1 MLKCGSFGKIGQ
13 RSVQKIALPIRIGI
27 DPMERL
33 LVASFKGDPEFEMI
47 EPQIFD
53 DPVNGKGMRVLRY
66 RKDQKVDVYWQPG
79 VKTDR
84 STISIGG
91 GIGDF
96 QEVTIEPARFEVSD
110 RGIDLHLVFTDVQKR
125 RVEFKILENTL
136 VNNRFPL
143 LAPVG
148 KDIKNPLRLFLV
160 YMHEFDFVRKIGTEV
175 LARIG
180 DRELVPASFPILR
193 DYKKVMLMRYSAVP
207 VIGTINPPMDMPVVF
222 EVTGPGNVE
231 VDGMRVSVDEY
242 GKTTQITVGQELRK
256 VQVDFVPGFPNA
268 LDLAEGTTEEGRWTF
283 RISDAA
289 ITGGS
294 YNLLRN
300 GDSVAVEIDLTEQ
313 WKPSDLPLSFEIFTQ
328 LVRSFRSWPTTYK
341 WREIVRLNDTLT
353 MDGTWIRKG
362 KR

>member
-1 MLKCGSFGKIGQ
+1 MTSNSQSI
-13 RSVQKIALPIRIGI
+13 QKIALPIRIGI
-27 DPMERL
+27 DSMERL

-53 DPVNGKGMRVLRY
+53 DPANGKGMRVLRY

-96 QEVTIEPARFEVSD
+96 QEVSIEPARFEITD
-110 RGIDLHLVFTDVQKR
+110 RGIDLHLVFTDAQKR
-125 RVEFKILENTL
+125 TVEFKILENTF

-148 KDIKNPLRLFLV
+148 KDINNPLRLFLV
-160 YMHEFDFVRKIGTEV
+160 YMHEFDFVRKKGTEV

-180 DRELVPASFPILR
+180 DRELLPASFPILR
-193 DYKKVMLMRYSAVP
+193 NYKKVMLMRYSAML
-207 VIGTINPPMDMPVVF
+207 VIGTMNPKADMPVVF
-222 EVTGPGNVE
+222 EISVPGNVE
-231 VDGMRVSVDEY
+231 IDGMRVFVDEY
-242 GKTTQITVGQELRK
+242 GKTNQISAGQELRK
-256 VQVDFVPGFPNA
+256 VEVDFDPGFPNL
-268 LDLAEGTTEEGRWTF
+268 LDLSEGTTEEGRWTF
-283 RISDAA
+283 RISDIV
-289 ITGGS
+289 ITGGT
-294 YNLLRN
+294 YNLMRK
-300 GDSVAVEIDLTEQ
+300 GDSVAVEIDVTEP
-313 WKPSDLPLSFEIFTQ
+313 WKPSGLPLSFEIFTQ
-328 LVRSFRSWPTTYK
+328 LVRSFRNWPTTYK
-341 WREIVRLNDTLT
+341 WRGIVRLNDTLT

>member
-1 MLKCGSFGKIGQ
+1 MLKCGNFGKIGQ

-160 YMHEFDFVRKIGTEV
+160 YMHEFDFVRKRGTEV

-341 WREIVRLNDTLT
+341 WRGIVRLNDTLT

>member
-1 MLKCGSFGKIGQ
+1 MSNDQ
-13 RSVQKIALPIRIGI
+13 RVQKIALPFRIGI

-66 RKDQKVDVYWQPG
+66 RTDQKVDVYWQPG
-79 VKTDR
+79 VKTDWT
-84 STISIGG
+84 TISIGG

-96 QEVTIEPARFEVSD
+96 QEVNIEPARFEITD
-110 RGIDLHLVFTDVQKR
+110 RGIDLHLVFTDAQKR
-125 RVEFKILENTL
+125 KVEFKILENTI

-148 KDIKNPLRLFLV
+148 KDIDNPLRLFLV
-160 YMHEFDFVRKIGTEV
+160 YMHEFDFVRKKDTKV

-180 DRELVPASFPILR
+180 DRELLPVSFPILR
-193 DYKKVMLMRYSAVP
+193 NYQKVILMRYSAAP
-207 VIGTINPPMDMPVVF
+207 VVGTINPPMDMPVVF
-222 EVTGPGNVE
+222 EVTGPGSVE

-242 GKTTQITVGQELRK
+242 RKTTQITVGQELRK
-256 VQVDFVPGFPNA
+256 VQVDFDPGFPNL
-268 LDLAEGTTEEGRWTF
+268 LDLPEGTTEEGRWTF
-283 RISDAA
+283 RISDTV

-300 GDSVAVEIDLTEQ
+300 GDSVAVEVDVTEA
-313 WKPSDLPLSFEIFTQ
+313 WKPSGLPLSFEIFTQ

-341 WREIVRLNDTLT
+341 WKGIVRLNDTLT
-353 MDGTWIRKG
+353 MDGSWICKG

>member
-1 MLKCGSFGKIGQ
+1 MLKCGNFGKIGQ

>member
-1 MLKCGSFGKIGQ
+1 MMLSNQ
-13 RSVQKIALPIRIGI
+13 AVHKIALPIRIGI
-27 DPMERL
+27 DPMECL

-96 QEVTIEPARFEVSD
+96 QEVNIEPARFEVTD
-110 RGIDLHLVFTDVQKR
+110 RGVDLHLAFTDAQKR
-125 RVEFKILENTL
+125 TVEFKILENTI

-148 KDIKNPLRLFLV
+148 KDIDNPLRLFLV
-160 YMHEFDFVRKIGTEV
+160 YMHEFDFVRKKGTEV

-180 DRELVPASFPILR
+180 DRELLPASFPILR
-193 DYKKVMLMRYSAVP
+193 SYKKVMLMRYSAVP
-207 VIGTINPPMDMPVVF
+207 VIGTINPPMDMPLIF
-222 EVTGPGNVE
+222 ELSVPGSVE
-231 VDGMRVSVDEY
+231 IDGMRVSVDEHY
-242 GKTTQITVGQELRK
+242 RVNKIEAGQGSRTT
-256 VQVDFVPGFPNA
+256 QVDFLPGFPNL
-268 LDLAEGTTEEGRWTF
+268 LDLSEGTTEEGRWTF
-283 RISDAA
+283 RISDTV
-289 ITGGS
+289 ITGGT
-294 YNLLRN
+294 YNLMRR
-300 GDSVAVEIDLTEQ
+300 GDSVGVEIDVTEN
-313 WKPSDLPLSFEIFTQ
+313 WKPSGLPLSFKIFTQ
-328 LVRSFRSWPTTYK
+328 VVSSFRSWPTTYK
-341 WREIVRLNDTLT
+341 WRGIVRLNDTLT

>member
-1 MLKCGSFGKIGQ
+1 MTSSNQ
-13 RSVQKIALPIRIGI
+13 AVHKIAFPIRIGI

-53 DPVNGKGMRVLRY
+53 DPVNGKGMRILRY
-66 RKDQKVDVYWQPG
+66 RTDQKVDVYWQPG

-96 QEVTIEPARFEVSD
+96 QEINIDPARFEITDHGV
-110 RGIDLHLVFTDVQKR
+110 DLHLAFTDAKKR
-125 RVEFKILENTL
+125 KVEFKILENTT

-148 KDIKNPLRLFLV
+148 KDIDNPLRLFLV
-160 YMHEFDFVRKIGTEV
+160 YMHEFDFVRKKGTEI

-180 DRELVPASFPILR
+180 DRELLPASFPILR
-193 DYKKVMLMRYSAVP
+193 NYQKVMLMRYSAES
-207 VIGTINPPMDMPVVF
+207 VIGAFNPQSDMPVVF
-222 EVTGPGNVE
+222 ELSVPGSVE
-231 VDGMRVSVDEY
+231 VDGMRVSVNEHYRVKKID
-242 GKTTQITVGQELRK
+242 VGQGRCTA
-256 VQVDFVPGFPNA
+256 QIDFLPGFPNL
-268 LDLAEGTTEEGRWTF
+268 LDLSEGTTEEGRWTF
-283 RISDAA
+283 RISNIV
-289 ITGGS
+289 ITGGT
-294 YNLLRN
+294 YNLMWR
-300 GDSVAVEIDLTEQ
+300 GDSVGVEIDVTEN
-313 WKPSDLPLSFEIFTQ
+313 WKPSGLPLSFEIFTQ

-341 WREIVRLNDTLT
+341 WRGIVRLNDTLT